1 MRPGSPTPPGPQ
13 IRVMSEDPPC
23 PNDPIASPRQDLIPG
38 PARSLSRLLLSKD
51 DLTSIHDPNKTLR
64 IQRRRTKKER
74 NNATSMSHTEV
85 FKKKPL
91 PRGVHPRS
99 SLASKMAAQSV
110 TKGAF
115 NPLRVFITEKRLTSH
130 QGIFNREIKSIE
142 IGRLLEP
149 SAEAGPSPA
158 GTAQCRKTPQDHRD
172 LHLHPRPGSKNQD
185 VPSPPE
191 DSPGLLPNVSEP
203 AECSRQEPPE
213 EEKSPDRAEPGG
225 EATTSPQQLAPI
237 LETAESV
244 INLLS
249 AHSLFPDRDLV
260 KETRRDLLDKAR
272 NIWDIIPEE
281 PARGEHLQI
290 GDDPMCN
297 DQCVGT
303 DTERSA
309 PDTQNAAQ
317 PIPVSPQRFRPFPRD
332 SPAHTIIKMMNPDHL
347 RHMEIGQQPLHYG
360 PGAVPSSLSPRSVVS
375 VHSSGHR
382 PSLRQGRRISGS
394 CRVRRTGRMSSIPM
408 DDSSPEVRW
417 RLPNDLPADSSY
429 NVPSRYIRH
438 IRSSRVTKPDCGLR
452 TPMGDLSEEPYLSGI
467 RMEQSSSDNSRT
479 SDVFWST
486 RGQRSSP
493 AKTLEIYPKA
503 ARLPHR
509 TQGPHRTYSE
519 SNLGGQHRYSLQTPV
534 TGARGPSGLYSLDV
548 FGEQGRETE
557 RFVSSWQG
565 AGLGQHDGAAP
576 KRRCLH
582 ESGRHYLCNSPSRED
597 PCPRGH
603 SGNSPRGHLWNMP
616 STRGHPENNPSRHP
630 GNNPSHRGH
639 PGSNV
644 ASEWLHSEDWPHRR
658 SHGDPRISPQFT
670 RKGFTFIPFPRGNS
684 TKKEVRSN
692 RSPGTWVYPR
702 MKLYL

>member
-1 MRPGSPTPPGPQ
+1 MLG
-13 IRVMSEDPPC
+13 
-23 PNDPIASPRQDLIPG
+23 LIP
-38 PARSLSRLLLSKD
+38 RLLLCRSPSGAASSPWRLEDDRIKCSLRLM
-51 DLTSIHDPNKTLR
+51 DLTNLTAEAAKDAGY
-64 IQRRRTKKER
+64 RTSTG
-74 NNATSMSHTEV
+74 AA
-85 FKKKPL
+85 
-91 PRGVHPRS
+91 GRS
-99 SLASKMAAQSV
+99 SLRLQDP
-110 TKGAF
+110 GA
-115 NPLRVFITEKRLTSH
+115 
-130 QGIFNREIKSIE
+130 
-142 IGRLLEP
+142 
-149 SAEAGPSPA
+149 
-158 GTAQCRKTPQDHRD
+158 
-172 LHLHPRPGSKNQD
+172 
-185 VPSPPE
+185 
-191 DSPGLLPNVSEP
+191 VSR
-203 AECSRQEPPE
+203 C
-213 EEKSPDRAEPGG
+213 SPDIF
-225 EATTSPQQLAPI
+225 S
-237 LETAESV
+237 SSCFV
-244 INLLS
+244 
-249 AHSLFPDRDLV
+249 
-260 KETRRDLLDKAR
+260 
-272 NIWDIIPEE
+272 
-281 PARGEHLQI
+281 

-360 PGAVPSSLSPRSVVS
+360 PGAVPSSVSPRSVVS

-417 RLPNDLPADSSY
+417 RLPNDLPPDSSY

-452 TPMGDLSEEPYLSGI
+452 TPMGDLSSEEPYLSGI

-582 ESGRHYLCNSPSRED
+582 ESGHHYLCNSPSRED

-603 SGNSPRGHLWNMP
+603 SGNSPRGHLWNNP
-616 STRGHPENNPSRHP
+616 CTRGQA

-639 PGSNV
+639 PGSNPSHRGHPENNPSHRGHPGNNPSPRGHPENNPSPRGHPGSNG

-658 SHGDPRISPQFT
+658 SHGDPRISPQST